1 VQPQSMTERVALVV
15 TAMVVFGVLM
25 LGIGGVRIPLPW
37 SSGSAPSG
45 ALRQS
50 AIKLPYDTA
59 IKSAS
64 RLLPCCDVSVALAVL
79 GVSETAQQG
88 ELKAAYLAQL
98 PLVKKGVVVSVRAFY
113 DVHGDTV
120 GQEIL
125 LFPTPER
132 LTSSTAALVGTPD
145 GAAGYVP
152 ALLVFP
158 P

>member
-1 VQPQSMTERVALVV
+1 MQPQSMTERVALVV
-15 TAMVVFGVLM
+15 TSVVVCVVLL
-25 LGIGGVRIPLPW
+25 LGLSGVRISLPW
-37 SSGSAPSG
+37 RIGSAPSG
-45 ALRQS
+45 ALREP

-59 IKSAS
+59 IKSTS
-64 RLLPCCDVSVALAVL
+64 PLLPCCDVSTALAVL
-79 GVSETAQQG
+79 GPSGTAQQG

-98 PLVKKGVVVSVRAFY
+98 PLVKKGVVVSVRGFY

-120 GQEIL
+120 GQQIL

-132 LTSSTAALVGTPD
+132 LTRETAALVGTPD